1 VEDYFNKNPE
11 LFPRRDGLRCVSGF
25 RCPDGVAP
33 IFISCTMAMRAFR
46 LLEISTLIFILFT
59 FEYLAG
65 GRRFP
70 PDLLLSAVNRAFFFT
85 PL

>member
-11 LFPRRDGLRCVSGF
+11 LFPRRDGRRCVSGF

-33 IFISCTMAMRAFR
+33 IFISGTMAMRAFR

-59 FEYLAG
+59 FDYLAG

-70 PDLLLSAVNRAFFFT
+70 PDLPPSAVNRAFFFT